1 VRRSGVVAITVRGGV
16 VDDVSEVRLIFDR
29 GTLAE
34 AVYTLDAATA
44 RRLAYDLREAADVA
58 ERHQRTGWPASAG
71 GLETAR

>member
-16 VDDVSEVRLIFDR
+16 VDDVSEVFDR

-71 GLETAR
+71 GLEKAR